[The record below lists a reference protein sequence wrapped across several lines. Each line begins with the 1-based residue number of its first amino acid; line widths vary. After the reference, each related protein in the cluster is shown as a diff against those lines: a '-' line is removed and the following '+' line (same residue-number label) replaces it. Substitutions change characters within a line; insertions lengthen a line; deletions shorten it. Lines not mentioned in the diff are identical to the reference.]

1 MKTDKE
7 KKSQKVIRSRPKAKV
22 SAKTGSRARRKGHNY
37 ERAIVKFFKDLG
49 FEQAK
54 TSRLGSRLLDAAKVD
69 ICDIP
74 FNVQCKAVE
83 AHIDYYKLTDEITA
97 EVGKLVPRRAEYPV
111 IIFHKKNKKTNVVMT
126 MDEFSKF
133 FKMVY
138 ANKLIYESYI

>member
-1 MKTDKE
+1 MRKEKE
-7 KKSQKVIRSRPKAKV
+7 KKSQKVIRSRPNA
-22 SAKTGSRARRKGHNY
+22 SPRSGARARRKGHNY

-49 FEQAK
+49 FEDAK

-83 AHIDYYKLTDEITA
+83 AHIDYYKLTEEITA
-97 EVGKLVPRRAEYPV
+97 ELKKLLPKRAEYPV

-126 MDEFSKF
+126 MEEFNKF
-133 FKMVY
+133 FEMIRD
-138 ANKLIYESYI
+138 NKIIYDPYI

>member
-1 MKTDKE
+1 MKTEKE
-7 KKSQKVIRSRPKAKV
+7 KKSQKVIRSRPKAK
-22 SAKTGSRARRKGHNY
+22 SPNSGARARRKGHNY
-37 ERAIVKFFKDLG
+37 ERNIVKFFKDLG

-83 AHIDYYKLTDEITA
+83 AHIDYYKLTEEISA
-97 EVGKLVPRRAEYPV
+97 ELAKLVPKRVEYPV

-133 FKMVY
+133 FKAMWS
-138 ANKLIYESYI
+138 NKLIYDHYV